1 MYHVNM
7 QIASWVAQA
16 SFEPLGLTVAVA
28 KDRAIESL
36 MQVRNYL
43 SCVGSSA
50 KTLCN
55 HCFCKGRVHSEKF
68 SKSSNAVTA
77 VTPQSMRNADVEMSW
92 CLAALQVGDPFVLNC
107 LGEAKYGVLMKVSCL
122 KQVFWDLHRDVS
134 SRGYPC
140 CSCPGLPVPRLLCHD
155 SPGGGLA
162 SWV

>member
-1 MYHVNM
+1 M
-7 QIASWVAQA
+7 
-16 SFEPLGLTVAVA
+16 
-28 KDRAIESL
+28 
-36 MQVRNYL
+36 
-43 SCVGSSA
+43 
-50 KTLCN
+50 
-55 HCFCKGRVHSEKF
+55 HSEKF

-122 KQVFWDLHRDVS
+122 KQVFWDLHGDVS